1 MTRTWPALVVL
12 GALLTTACGADS
24 TDPAERADR
33 DRQRPGV
40 EQTNAPSDGRP
51 QHREREQQ
59 VRERRVVAQG
69 PASPATPPADPF
81 FGRAEADGH
90 LIGAA
95 SLGTRWTV
103 SGTADE
109 DGRLASRCQAAPLHD
124 IGAQVARVRDYAS
137 PRGEAVQAVAE
148 FADRASARRADAVLL
163 AWRERCADRLQKRHA
178 ALGTVRHGAW
188 VSLVE
193 VAGVRSHPPAG
204 GRARRRPGDVR
215 LTCGLTVIVCRTGS
229 ASRRAAARS
238 G

>member
-1 MTRTWPALVVL
+1 MAL
-12 GALLTTACGADS
+12 GALLTTGCGTDS
-24 TDPAERADR
+24 TDSTGPAERE
-33 DRQRPGV
+33 RQRPGV
-40 EQTNAPSDGRP
+40 ERTSDPSDEP
-51 QHREREQQ
+51 SQAHRDRKQQ

-69 PASPATPPADPF
+69 ATSPTTMPADPF

-109 DGRLASRCQAAPLHD
+109 DGRLASDCQAASLHD
-124 IGAQVARVRDYAS
+124 IGAQVARVRDYTS
-137 PRGEAVQAVAE
+137 PRGEAVQGVAK

-163 AWRERCADRLQKRHA
+163 AWQERCADRLRKRDA

-193 VAGVRSHPPAG
+193 VAGVRAP
-204 GRARRRPGDVR
+204 ARRLAAALDDVR
-215 LTCGLTVIVCRTGS
+215 ATFG
-229 ASRRAAARS
+229 
-238 G
+238 

>member
-1 MTRTWPALVVL
+1 MTRTWPALVAL
-12 GALLTTACGADS
+12 GALLAAGCGADS

-33 DRQRPGV
+33 AKQRPGV
-40 EQTNAPSDGRP
+40 ERTSEPSEQP
-51 QHREREQQ
+51 SQKHRDRKQQ

-69 PASPATPPADPF
+69 ATSPTTPPADPF

-109 DGRLASRCQAAPLHD
+109 DGRLASDCQAASLHD
-124 IGAQVARVRDYAS
+124 IGAQVARVRDYTS
-137 PRGEAVQAVAE
+137 SRGEAVQAVAE

-163 AWRERCADRLQKRHA
+163 AWQERCADRLRKRDA

-193 VAGVRSHPPAG
+193 VGGVRSP
-204 GRARRRPGDVR
+204 ARRLAAALDDVR
-215 LTCGLTVIVCRTGS
+215 ATFG
-229 ASRRAAARS
+229 
-238 G
+238 